1 MKISKH
7 LFATVFVL
15 SAFATTAEAATFD
28 WSYEFNNGTTLSGA
42 FDGVLGGD
50 LDTITVSSVS
60 NVLLNGGVVGLPLIV
75 SSLTYFFGGGPSAAV
90 VSISGLLMDICVD
103 TSGGCFGDG
112 FFFDTLFGIGAFT
125 DLPFGVATAQDNPFD
140 AVDWN
145 IAERVSA
152 VPVPAALPLLATGIG
167 ALGVAGW
174 RRRRQETAKA
184 A

>member
-112 FFFDTLFGIGAFT
+112 FFFDTLFGNGAVT
-125 DLPFGVATAQDNPFD
+125 NLPTAAEDYPFD
-140 AVDWN
+140 AGDWS
-145 IAERVSA
+145 ITERVSA